1 MKIVGGVIA
10 AVVLV
15 ALLKGVGGG
24 DGSSSASHDGGANIY
39 LVASKS
45 FCEPTGIDDAYTG
58 DGHVTFYLTFRNS
71 GSHGGTVSAVPVRH
85 YDDGDINE
93 SALDEVSVDVAA
105 GDSWQGHTEAM
116 TYKAHEH
123 EVTDCGVR
131 VDGRPEVSI
140 PAQ

>member
-1 MKIVGGVIA
+1 VP
-10 AVVLV
+10 
-15 ALLKGVGGG
+15 
-24 DGSSSASHDGGANIY
+24 NIY
-39 LVASKS
+39 LVAAKS
-45 FCEPTGIDDAYTG
+45 FCVPTGIDDAYTG

-71 GSHGGTVSAVPVRH
+71 GDEDGTVSAVPVRH

-105 GDSWQGHTEAM
+105 GATWQGRTGAM